1 MLPSGKQETSRS
13 RNEKVSK
20 QLSSFLLKKPR
31 EENGNVKH
39 QDGRN
44 ILGFSKDESKFPEE
58 GVVVWKSVSMKE
70 HRAAIAIKLR
80 ENNLGKLA
88 PKQLL

>member
-1 MLPSGKQETSRS
+1 M
-13 RNEKVSK
+13 SK

-31 EENGNVKH
+31 EENGIMKH

-44 ILGFSKDESKFPEE
+44 ILGFSKDGSKFPEE
-58 GVVVWKSVSMKE
+58 EVVLWKCVPMKE
-70 HRAAIAIKLR
+70 HRTAIAMKLR
-80 ENNLGKLA
+80 QNNLGKLA

>member
-1 MLPSGKQETSRS
+1 MLLRDKQETSRV

-20 QLSSFLLKKPR
+20 QLLSFLMKKTR
-31 EENGNVKH
+31 KENGIVKH

-44 ILGFSKDESKFPEE
+44 ILGFSKDKSKFPEE
-58 GVVVWKSVSMKE
+58 EVVIWKSVPMKE
-70 HRAAIAIKLR
+70 LRTAIAIKLR
-80 ENNLGKLA
+80 QNNLEKLA